1 MKKIDKKIIIIELS
15 KNLDSGKYIVME
27 EKKQL
32 QEEMNKQK
40 TEELNIEK
48 QIQKQTEVQETV
60 TTEQIVEENQ
70 SEEVKNQQD
79 IPQDSEK
86 TEDEKT
92 DVPREEIQKEEIQ
105 GEELPDEAESQEVQ
119 SEEQISEENEK
130 DKEKKE
136 KRKKK
141 KQPVFYEDFLL
152 KNNWKQKRY
161 RKILWGGVE
170 LDEVVQKLLSYI
182 PENFQGR
189 LLDVPAGTG
198 VFTHEKYAQLN
209 EAKIVCLEPR
219 EKEAEQ
225 LKEVLGQDE
234 NCSHVKVIDGKIGRL
249 PFRRERFDV
258 VLCMNGF
265 QAFQNKSRAFSEV
278 TRVLRKRGRL
288 IGCFYVK
295 GQSKKADWFVK
306 HVYAKKGW
314 FAPPYDTLSSLRLKL
329 AADYR
334 IKSFHV
340 RGSMVY
346 FCAVKK
352 DNLAIVHTR
361 ENHFAD

>member
-1 MKKIDKKIIIIELS
+1 M
-15 KNLDSGKYIVME
+15 VME
-27 EKKQL
+27 ENKKL
-32 QEEMNKQK
+32 QEEINEQK
-40 TEELNIEK
+40 EEKE
-48 QIQKQTEVQETV
+48 EQEIV
-60 TTEQIVEENQ
+60 NGEQEQGVDENS
-70 SEEVKNQQD
+70 SE
-79 IPQDSEK
+79 
-86 TEDEKT
+86 EKT
-92 DVPREEIQKEEIQ
+92 DAPQEEVAN
-105 GEELPDEAESQEVQ
+105 EELQNEAESQKVQ
-119 SEEQISEENEK
+119 SVEQTPEENEE

-136 KRKKK
+136 KRTKK
-141 KQPVFYEDFLL
+141 KQPFFYEDFLL
-152 KNNWKQKRY
+152 KKSWKQKRY
-161 RKILWGGVE
+161 RKLLCGGVE
-170 LDEVVQKLLSYI
+170 IDDVVQKLLSYI
-182 PENFQGR
+182 PENFHGR

-198 VFTHEKYAQLN
+198 VFTREKYAQLK

-219 EKEAEQ
+219 EKEAAQ
-225 LKEVLGQDE
+225 LNELLGQDE
-234 NCSHVKVIDGKIGRL
+234 TCSHVKVIDGKTERL
-249 PFRRERFDV
+249 PFRKERFDV

-265 QAFQNKSRAFSEV
+265 QAFQNKSRAFSEA

-352 DNLAIVHTR
+352 DNLAIVHAR